1 MGTRRTDEGSPVD
14 ETGPLAG
21 RVALVDASHGVATK
35 ALLADAAEALPV
47 YARLAGTEPPEL
59 VRADAGADVARCDTV
74 LLALALGPAAPR
86 VEELPLSYAP
96 AGARAYALL
105 AVSGDPQVAAP
116 ALAALEERC
125 EERDLAWRGG
135 LAVGDADL
143 LPRIARCP
151 RMGWARRRVSE
162 ALDRLLI
169 ALLANQP
176 AGEKYVRPSRYA
188 RITCR

>member
-21 RVALVDASHGVATK
+21 RVALVDASHDAATG

-74 LLALALGPAAPR
+74 LLGLSLDGTAR
-86 VEELPLSYAP
+86 IEELPLAYAP
-96 AGARAYALL
+96 AGARVYALL
-105 AVSGDPQVAAP
+105 TVAGDPQIARY

-125 EERDLAWRGG
+125 ELQGLRWMGA
-135 LAVGDADL
+135 LAVGDAGL

-169 ALLANQP
+169 ALLAGQH
-176 AGEKYVRPSRYA
+176 AGENNVRPSRYA